1 MLIIREA
8 TVIKHASV
16 YKTRMLFIFK
26 VRRASIIVL
35 WWTPVVARTSATV
48 WREAPVIIKGSSI
61 MVEASMV
68 RQAPASLPHPLAV
81 LFMCLVH
88 SVEILFVIIWP
99 HFAEWWLIS
108 TRRVER
114 RTGRRFDV
122 RTRITPLWRRR

>member
-26 VRRASIIVL
+26 VRRASIITL
-35 WWTPVVARTSATV
+35 WLTPVVARTLATV

-68 RQAPASLPHPLAV
+68 SQAPALLSHPIAV
-81 LFMCLVH
+81 SFMCLVH
-88 SVEILFVIIWP
+88 SVEIPFVIIRP
-99 HFAEWWLIS
+99 HFAQWWLIP

-114 RTGRRFDV
+114 TGRRVDV
-122 RTRITPLWRRR
+122 RTGITPL